1 VFLLI
6 KESWCLRG
14 YDKVL
19 LSVLVDWAEQN
30 SEANPRQ
37 SINATQT
44 DIVLQLQVSRTTFH
58 DFRTRSSNKRHS
70 SVQDHK
76 LCTHKSFDV
85 SPLEVS
91 SYQIVLPTTPN
102 THHIATAHISEKQ
115 QGSVNLPSELY
126 HSSVEYRGGFR
137 SLGTTLTRVDF
148 HR

>member
-1 VFLLI
+1 MFLLI

-70 SVQDHK
+70 SVHDHK

-91 SYQIVLPTTPN
+91 VRSKGPFFETPEVLFAMEN
-102 THHIATAHISEKQ
+102 I
-115 QGSVNLPSELY
+115 LY
-126 HSSVEYRGGFR
+126 
-137 SLGTTLTRVDF
+137 L
-148 HR
+148 